1 MSVISKPG
9 DFGFV
14 VPSLPHI
21 CHSILQSKKHKNHS
35 SLSCN
40 LPVGLVCITYA
51 DSVGCSMQF
60 YHSKSSA
67 PWAFEPAKS
76 RCLQMDRLHNAHIG
90 NSCAVFKALEW
101 EKKEKKWT
109 QQVIFSHKS
118 LWVHPSRLWYKLQ
131 NHRKKKSKA
140 ASPFTMVFQC
150 KLVKERLHL
159 HIQTLLF
166 HIRVASS

>member
-90 NSCAVFKALEW
+90 NSCAVFKALE
-101 EKKEKKWT
+101 
-109 QQVIFSHKS
+109 
-118 LWVHPSRLWYKLQ
+118 
-131 NHRKKKSKA
+131 
-140 ASPFTMVFQC
+140 
-150 KLVKERLHL
+150 
-159 HIQTLLF
+159 
-166 HIRVASS
+166 